1 MARKTLMITGASSG
15 IGAATAML
23 AASDHDL
30 ALHYNSNAA
39 GMDETAAAC
48 RAAGAKV
55 TIHRA
60 DLGEPGHVEGLF
72 ESFDAAHDKLDGL
85 VNNAGVV
92 DNAAPVT
99 DFTPDRVARMVT
111 INLTSPIL
119 VAGQAARRMARG
131 AAIVNV
137 SSAAA
142 RFGSPG
148 QYVDYAATK
157 GGLEVFSKGLAQ
169 ELAADGIRVNAVRPG
184 IIATDIHGKGGQ
196 PERVDRLGPTVPM
209 GRAGTAEEVARAI
222 LWLLSDHA
230 SYVTDTVLDV
240 SGGR

>member
-1 MARKTLMITGASSG
+1 MCRKVLLVTGASSG
-15 IGAATAML
+15 IGAATARL
-23 AASDHDL
+23 AAVDHDL
-30 ALHYNSNAA
+30 ALHFNANA
-39 GMDETAAAC
+39 TGVEETAEAA
-48 RAAGAKV
+48 RAEGARV
-55 TIHRA
+55 TIHPA
-60 DLGEPGHVEGLF
+60 DLSRPEAAEDLF
-72 ESFDAAHDKLDGL
+72 RSFDAEHDRLDAL

-92 DNAAPVT
+92 DVAGPVT
-99 DFTPDRVARMVT
+99 DFTAERVARMVA

-119 VAGQAARRMARG
+119 VAAAAARRMRAG

-142 RFGSPG
+142 RFGSPN

-169 ELAADGIRVNAVRPG
+169 ELAPKGIRVNVIRPG
-184 IIATDIHGKGGQ
+184 IIDTPIHGKGGE
-196 PERVDRLGPTVPM
+196 PDRVDRIGPSVPM
-209 GRAGTAEEVARAI
+209 GRSGTAEEVARAV
-222 LWLLSDHA
+222 LWLLSDLA

>member
-1 MARKTLMITGASSG
+1 MTRKTLLITGASSG
-15 IGAATAML
+15 IGAATALM
-23 AASDHDL
+23 AAGDHDL
-30 ALHYNSNAA
+30 ALHWNTNAV
-39 GMDETAAAC
+39 GVEETAEAC
-48 RAAGAKV
+48 RAAGARV
-55 TIHRA
+55 TLHRA
-60 DLGEPGHVEGLF
+60 DLGDPACIETLF
-72 ESFDAAHDKLDGL
+72 AEFDGAHERLDGL

-92 DNAAPVT
+92 DEASPVT
-99 DFTPDRVARMVT
+99 GFTAARVVRMVA

-119 VAGQAARRMARG
+119 VAGAAARRMRHG
-131 AAIVNV
+131 SAIVNV

-148 QYVDYAATK
+148 QYADYAATK

-169 ELAADGIRVNAVRPG
+169 ELAPDGIRVTAIRPG
-184 IIATDIHGKGGQ
+184 IIATAIHGKGGQ

-222 LWLLSDHA
+222 LWLLSDQA

>member
-1 MARKTLMITGASSG
+1 MARKTLLVTGASSG
-15 IGAATAML
+15 IGAATAVM
-23 AASDHDL
+23 AAEDHDL

-39 GMDETAAAC
+39 GADETAAAA
-48 RAAGAKV
+48 RAKGARV

-60 DLGEPGHVEGLF
+60 DLSDPSSVPALFASIDQEHGHL
-72 ESFDAAHDKLDGL
+72 DKL

-92 DNAAPVT
+92 DQAQPVT
-99 DFTPDRVARMVT
+99 AFTPARVMRMVS
-111 INLTSPIL
+111 INLSSPIL
-119 VAGQAARRMARG
+119 VAGEAARRMSSG
-131 AAIVNV
+131 GAIVNV

-148 QYVDYAATK
+148 QYADYAATK

-169 ELAADGIRVNAVRPG
+169 ELAPQGIRVTAIRPG
-184 IIATDIHGKGGQ
+184 IIATPIHGKGGDA
-196 PERVDRLGPTVPM
+196 ERVDRLAPSIPM
-209 GRAGTAEEVARAI
+209 RRAGSAEEVARAI
-222 LWLLSDHA
+222 LWLLSDQA

>member
-1 MARKTLMITGASSG
+1 MTRKTLLITGASSG
-15 IGAATAML
+15 IGAATARL
-23 AASDHDL
+23 AAPDYDL
-30 ALHYNSNAA
+30 ALHYNGN
-39 GMDETAAAC
+39 
-48 RAAGAKV
+48 RAGAEAV
-55 TIHRA
+55 ASDARSAGARVSLHRA
-60 DLGEPGHVEGLF
+60 DLADPASIAPMFDEI
-72 ESFDAAHDKLDGL
+72 DAAHPALHGL

-92 DNAAPVT
+92 DVAAPVAE
-99 DFTPDRVARMVT
+99 FTPERVARMVA
-111 INLTSPIL
+111 INLTAPML
-119 VAGQAARRMARG
+119 VAAQSARRLGPG

-148 QYVDYAATK
+148 QYADYAATK

-169 ELAADGIRVNAVRPG
+169 ELAPKGIRVTAIRPG
-184 IIATDIHGKGGQ
+184 IIETEIHAKGGL
-196 PERVDRLGPTVPM
+196 PDRAARLGPTVPM

-222 LWLLSDHA
+222 LWLLSDSA

>member
-1 MARKTLMITGASSG
+1 MARKILMITGASSG
-15 IGAATAML
+15 IGAATAMM
-23 AASDHDL
+23 AAADYDL
-30 ALHYNSNAA
+30 ALHYNVNAA
-39 GMDETAAAC
+39 GAEETAETC
-48 RAAGAKV
+48 RAAGARV
-55 TIHRA
+55 TVHSA
-60 DLGEPGHVEGLF
+60 DLADPDRVAGLF
-72 ESFDAAHDKLDGL
+72 AAFDGAHDRLDGL

-92 DNAAPVT
+92 DEAARVA
-99 DFTPDRVARMVT
+99 DFTAARVARMVA

-119 VAGQAARRMARG
+119 VAGAAARRMARG

-148 QYVDYAATK
+148 QYADYAATK

-169 ELAADGIRVNAVRPG
+169 ELAADGIRVAAVRPG
-184 IIATDIHGKGGQ
+184 IIATEIHGKGGQ
-196 PERVDRLGPTVPM
+196 PDRVDRLGPTVPM

>member
-1 MARKTLMITGASSG
+1 MSRKTLLITGASSG
-15 IGAATAML
+15 IGAATALM
-23 AASDHDL
+23 AATDHDL
-30 ALHYNSNAA
+30 ALHWNVNAI
-39 GMDETAAAC
+39 GVEETAEAC
-48 RAAGAKV
+48 RAEGARV
-55 TIHRA
+55 TVHQA
-60 DLGEPGHVEGLF
+60 DLADPESVAPLF
-72 ESFDAAHDKLDGL
+72 EAFDAAHDRLDGL

-92 DNAAPVT
+92 DAAAPVT
-99 DFTPDRVARMVT
+99 GFTAARVARMVT

-119 VAGQAARRMARG
+119 VAGAAARRMRRG

-169 ELAADGIRVNAVRPG
+169 ELASDGIRVTAIRPG
-184 IIATDIHGKGGQ
+184 IIATPIHGKGGE
-196 PERVDRLGPTVPM
+196 PERVDRLGPQVPM
-209 GRAGTAEEVARAI
+209 GRAGTAAEVARAI
-222 LWLLSDHA
+222 LWLLSDQA

>member
-1 MARKTLMITGASSG
+1 MTRRTLLITGASSG
-15 IGAATAML
+15 IGAAVALL

-30 ALHYNSNAA
+30 ALHYNANVTGVNDVA
-39 GMDETAAAC
+39 
-48 RAAGAKV
+48 RAAREKGARV
-55 TIHRA
+55 TTHHA
-60 DLGEPGHVEGLF
+60 DLGDPEQVALLF
-72 ESFDAAHDKLDGL
+72 DDFDAGHHRLDGL

-92 DNAAPVT
+92 DVAAPVT
-99 DFTPDRVARMVT
+99 DFTAARVARILT

-119 VAGQAARRMARG
+119 VAGQAARRMTEG

-148 QYVDYAATK
+148 QYVDYAASK

-169 ELAADGIRVNAVRPG
+169 ELAPRGIRVNAVRPG
-184 IIATDIHGKGGQ
+184 IIATPIHDKGGQ
-196 PERVDRLGPTVPM
+196 PDRVDRLGPTVPM
-209 GRAGTAEEVARAI
+209 GRAGTPEEVARAI
-222 LWLLSDHA
+222 LWLLSAQA